1 MVMEQY
7 KIKQL
12 IRKFIKST
20 YDEFTNI
27 DFKVNKLM
35 YCDENDIGSLS
46 SFSGSTYGTINYKEK
61 WIYEINLTYS
71 QRSYLVR
78 TNADKERIEDRI
90 TNTIQLMLGALL
102 KTEKE
107 DIKMTFSVA
116 PNISYQ
122 PSNRVFGRY

>member
-12 IRKFIKST
+12 IRKYIKST
-20 YDEFTNI
+20 YNEFTNF
-27 DFKVNKLM
+27 DFKANKLM
-35 YCDENDIGSLS
+35 YYDDDDIGSL
-46 SFSGSTYGTINYKEK
+46 SFSGSTYETINYKEK

-116 PNISYQ
+116 PNNTYQ
-122 PSNRVFGRY
+122 PPNRVFGGY

>member
-1 MVMEQY
+1 MEQY

-12 IRKFIKST
+12 ISKYIKST
-20 YDEFTNI
+20 YNEFTNF

-35 YCDENDIGSLS
+35 YFDDDDIGSLS
-46 SFSGSTYGTINYKEK
+46 FSGGTYGTFKYKDK
-61 WIYEINLTYS
+61 LIFEIHLTYS
-71 QRSYLVR
+71 QWSYLTR

-116 PNISYQ
+116 PNNTYQ
-122 PSNRVFGRY
+122 PPNRVFGGY

>member
-1 MVMEQY
+1 MEQY

-12 IRKFIKST
+12 IRKYIKST
-20 YDEFTNI
+20 YNEFTNF
-27 DFKVNKLM
+27 DFKVKKLM
-35 YCDENDIGSLS
+35 YYDDDDIGSLS
-46 SFSGSTYGTINYKEK
+46 FSAHTYGTITYKEK
-61 WIYEINLTYS
+61 WIYEIKLTYS
-71 QRSYLVR
+71 YRFYLVR

-122 PSNRVFGRY
+122 PTNRVFGRY

>member
-1 MVMEQY
+1 MEQY

-20 YDEFTNI
+20 YNEYINI
-27 DFKVNKLM
+27 DIKINKLM
-35 YCDENDIGSLS
+35 YCDENEIGSLS
-46 SFSGSTYGTINYKEK
+46 FSAHTYGTITYKEK
-61 WIYEINLTYS
+61 WIYEIKLTYS
-71 QRSYLVR
+71 QRSYLVL

-107 DIKMTFSVA
+107 DIKFTFSVA
-116 PNISYQ
+116 PNITYQ
-122 PSNRVFGRY
+122 PPNRVFGGY

>member
-12 IRKFIKST
+12 ISKYIKST
-20 YDEFTNI
+20 YNEFTNF

-35 YCDENDIGSLS
+35 YYDDDDIASL
-46 SFSGSTYGTINYKEK
+46 SFSGGTYGTIKYKDK
-61 WIYEINLTYS
+61 WIFEIHLTYS
-71 QRSYLVR
+71 QWSYLTR

-116 PNISYQ
+116 PNNTYQ
-122 PSNRVFGRY
+122 PPNRVFGGY